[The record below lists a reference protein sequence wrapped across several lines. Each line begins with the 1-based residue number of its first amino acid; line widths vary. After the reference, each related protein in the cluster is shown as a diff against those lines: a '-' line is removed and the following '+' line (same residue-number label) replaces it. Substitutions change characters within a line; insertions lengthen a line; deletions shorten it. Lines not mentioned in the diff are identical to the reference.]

1 MTAVLESGN
10 IWQQAATNLN
20 QSTTA
25 EILQLLEKYQMLPAL
40 IKEIVLDQ
48 AIAPIS
54 CTPEEDKIACEKL
67 AQHYQITS
75 DDARQRWLEQNNLSA
90 EQFNAIAI
98 RQFKIEKFK
107 HLTWGNDLE
116 SYFSQRKPQLDR
128 VVYSLIR
135 TNDIGIAQEIYFR
148 LQAGEQTFAELARE
162 YSQGTEAQTNGLI
175 GPVELQTI
183 HPALAKM
190 LASSQPQQLLPPT
203 QLENWIIIVRLEKL
217 LLTQLDHSLR
227 QRLLNERFHSWLQ
240 AQMTAPNYPTQQLD
254 HAKVKIAT

>member
-1 MTAVLESGN
+1 MTAVLETGN

-40 IKEIVLDQ
+40 IKEVVLDQ
-48 AIAPIS
+48 AIAPIP
-54 CTPEEDKIACEKL
+54 CTPEEEKLAWEKL

-75 DDARQRWLEQNNLSA
+75 DDALQRWLEQNNLSA
-90 EQFNAIAI
+90 EQLKAIAI

-107 HLTWGNDLE
+107 HQTWGNDLE
-116 SYFSQRKPQLDR
+116 SYYSQRKPQLDR

-135 TNDIGIAQEIYFR
+135 TNNIGIAQEIYFR
-148 LQAGEQTFAELARE
+148 LQAGEQSFAELARE
-162 YSQGTEAQTNGLI
+162 YSQGPEAQTNGLI

-183 HPALAKM
+183 HPALARM
-190 LASSQPQQLLPPT
+190 LATSQPKQLLPPT
-203 QLENWIIIVRLEKL
+203 QLENWIVIVRLEKL
-217 LLTQLDHSLR
+217 LLTQLDNSLR

-240 AQMTAPNYPTQQLD
+240 AQMTAPNQQNQQLEK
-254 HAKVKIAT
+254 ATVKI

>member
-1 MTAVLESGN
+1 MAKDIEGKMIPVLQVGDRQMTAIEVLP
-10 IWQQAATNLN
+10 
-20 QSTTA
+20 
-25 EILQLLEKYQMLPAL
+25 LLEKYQMLPAL
-40 IKEIVLDQ
+40 IKEVVLDQ

-54 CTPEEDKIACEKL
+54 CTPEEEKIAGQKL

-75 DDARQRWLEQNNLSA
+75 DELLQRWLKQNNLSL
-90 EQFNAIAI
+90 EQWNAIAI
-98 RQFKIEKFK
+98 RQLKIEKFK

-116 SYFSQRKPQLDR
+116 SYFSQRKHQLNR

-148 LQAGEQTFAELARE
+148 LQAGEQTFAELAKE

-190 LASSQPQQLLPPT
+190 LSTSQPQQLLPPT
-203 QLENWIIIVRLEKL
+203 QLENWIVIVRLEKM
-217 LLTQLDHSLR
+217 LLTQLDNSLR
-227 QRLLNERFHSWLQ
+227 QRLLNERFNSWLQ
-240 AQMTAPNYPTQQLD
+240 AQITEQNCQIRQLD
-254 HAKVKIAT
+254 TATSQG

>member
-1 MTAVLESGN
+1 MTTILELGN

-25 EILQLLEKYQMLPAL
+25 EILQLLEKYQMLPQL
-40 IKEIVLDQ
+40 IKEVVLDQ
-48 AIAPIS
+48 AIAPIL
-54 CTPEEDKIACEKL
+54 CTPEEEKIACENL
-67 AQHYQITS
+67 AKHYQITS
-75 DDARQRWLEQNNLSA
+75 EDVRQRWLEQNNISA
-90 EQFNAIAI
+90 EKLDAIAI

-107 HLTWGNDLE
+107 HLTWGGDLE

-162 YSQGTEAQTNGLI
+162 YSQGPEAQTNGLI

-183 HPALAKM
+183 HPILAKI
-190 LASSQPQQLLPPT
+190 LAASQPQQLLPPT
-203 QLENWIIIVRLEKL
+203 QLENWIVIVRLEKL
-217 LLTQLDHSLR
+217 LLTQLDNSLR
-227 QRLLNERFHSWLQ
+227 QRLLNERFNSWLQ
-240 AQMTAPNYPTQQLD
+240 AQMTKQNL
-254 HAKVKIAT
+254 KIR

>member
-1 MTAVLESGN
+1 MTAVLQSGN

-20 QSTTA
+20 QCSSA
-25 EILQLLEKYQMLPAL
+25 EILQLLEKYQMLPQL
-40 IKEIVLDQ
+40 IKEVVLDQ

-54 CTPEEDKIACEKL
+54 CTAEEEKIASEKL

-75 DDARQRWLEQNNLSA
+75 DDAGERWLEQNHLSR
-90 EQFNAIAI
+90 EQFRAIAI

-107 HLTWGNDLE
+107 HLTWGSDLE
-116 SYFSQRKPQLDR
+116 SYFSQRKPQLNR

-183 HPALAKM
+183 HPALAKI
-190 LASSQPQQLLPPT
+190 LATSQPKQLLPPT
-203 QLENWIIIVRLEKL
+203 QLENWIVIVRLEKL
-217 LLTQLDHSLR
+217 LLTQLDNSLR
-227 QRLLNERFHSWLQ
+227 QRLLNERFHTWLQ
-240 AQMTAPNYPTQQLD
+240 AQMTAQP
-254 HAKVKIAT
+254 